1 MIAVSEYLLKVLLCS
16 AVFTVYYWL
25 ALRNKLFHH
34 WNRFYLLGTVV
45 LSLCIP
51 FVKFTILQKTEE
63 PTVAYQVL
71 QSITT
76 EEKWF
81 EEDATIMTPHH
92 EFFTKETIVITI
104 YGLISVCMLL
114 LMVLA
119 LVKIFRILRQ
129 SPHWKLNGLTFVDTE
144 AKGTPFSFL
153 HYIFWNRKIDF
164 ESAQGQQIFSHELIH
179 VQEKH
184 TWDKLFINFV
194 LVFFWINPF
203 FWLIKKPLLTEI
215 RLPLQP

>member
-119 LVKIFRILRQ
+119 LVKIFRILR
-129 SPHWKLNGLTFVDTE
+129 
-144 AKGTPFSFL
+144 
-153 HYIFWNRKIDF
+153 
-164 ESAQGQQIFSHELIH
+164 
-179 VQEKH
+179 
-184 TWDKLFINFV
+184 
-194 LVFFWINPF
+194 
-203 FWLIKKPLLTEI
+203 
-215 RLPLQP
+215 